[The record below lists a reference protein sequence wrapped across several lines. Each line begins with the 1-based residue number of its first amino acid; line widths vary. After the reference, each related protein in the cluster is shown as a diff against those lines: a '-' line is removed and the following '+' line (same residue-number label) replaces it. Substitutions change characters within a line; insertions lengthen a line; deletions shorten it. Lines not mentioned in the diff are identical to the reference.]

1 LRELKEKQ
9 VLSSKEKGKLE
20 LSDKAIQ
27 LLRLIPEDGSY
38 VGNTFLRRR
47 LGWPAEDEY
56 WDARQELLDK
66 GLIQTGKGRG
76 GSVALVVASPEGGE
90 ARALDITAAEEI
102 VSEIEEKAAKRAEL
116 VSDETE
122 LYEPLKKWIE
132 STLGRPVEEVGDY
145 FLVKITAS
153 PSGRKRESGQ
163 WSRPDVT
170 SVQVNTYEL
179 VPHPDVEVSSYE
191 VKRYGDA
198 SNLSSVFEA
207 ASHSRWAHF
216 TYLVVEDSETAPLA
230 LSERFEQELLRYDVG
245 LIKMF
250 KHDGSYKFVEDL
262 EPSFQ
267 PPESK
272 DLDELLKGF
281 FASDGKNL
289 RKFKQAI
296 GKA

>member
-1 LRELKEKQ
+1 LKEKQ
-9 VLSSKEKGKLE
+9 VVFDKEKRKIE
-20 LSDKAIQ
+20 LTEKAIQ
-27 LLRLIPEDGSY
+27 LLRLIPDDGSY
-38 VGNTFLRRR
+38 VGNTFLRKR
-47 LGWPAEDEY
+47 LGWPNEDEY
-56 WDARQELLDK
+56 WDARQELLK
-66 GLIQTGKGRG
+66 NGLIQTGKGRG
-76 GSVALVVASPEGGE
+76 GSVALVVAPSEAGG
-90 ARALDITAAEEI
+90 RAFDITTAEEI
-102 VSEIEEKAAKRAEL
+102 VSEIEEKAAKGDEL

-145 FLVKITAS
+145 FLVKVTAS

-170 SVQVNTYEL
+170 SVQVSTYEL

-230 LSERFEQELLRYDVG
+230 ISERFEQELLRYDVG
-245 LIKMF
+245 LIKMS
-250 KHDGSYKFVEDL
+250 KHDNSYKFVEAI
-262 EPSFQ
+262 EPGFQ

>member
-1 LRELKEKQ
+1 MAHM
-9 VLSSKEKGKLE
+9 SGIHFFG
-20 LSDKAIQ
+20 D
-27 LLRLIPEDGSY
+27 D
-38 VGNTFLRRR
+38 
-47 LGWPAEDEY
+47 Y

-145 FLVKITAS
+145 FLVKVTAS

-170 SVQVNTYEL
+170 SVQVNTEDKLRHVVVVHRANACRL
-179 VPHPDVEVSSYE
+179 VRFYWVSSCNG
-191 VKRYGDA
+191 VG
-198 SNLSSVFEA
+198 SI
-207 ASHSRWAHF
+207 
-216 TYLVVEDSETAPLA
+216 
-230 LSERFEQELLRYDVG
+230 LR
-245 LIKMF
+245 
-250 KHDGSYKFVEDL
+250 
-262 EPSFQ
+262 
-267 PPESK
+267 
-272 DLDELLKGF
+272 
-281 FASDGKNL
+281 
-289 RKFKQAI
+289 
-296 GKA
+296 

>member
-1 LRELKEKQ
+1 MRELKEKQ
-9 VLSSKEKGKLE
+9 VLSNKEKGKLE

-76 GSVALVVASPEGGE
+76 GSVALVVASP
-90 ARALDITAAEEI
+90 
-102 VSEIEEKAAKRAEL
+102 SEIEEKAAKRAEL

-132 STLGRPVEEVGDY
+132 STLGRPVDEVGDY

-191 VKRYGDA
+191 VKRYGDS

-250 KHDGSYKFVEDL
+250 KHDCSYKFVEAL